1 MKTAQATGTF
11 LCLLLACILNIAH
24 GHGHKSGTT
33 WLTLIGGVNITHSP
47 TPIASA
53 EPPEGS
59 PPPPPSLTPFPTRS
73 PMPTRQVAHAAYTD
87 THYRFKYDMHH
98 TRRGWST
105 TSLLFIFAVGIGGGI
120 YLVRRRQERIENA
133 TDLEPLSASNYT
145 SLMPASYE

>member
-1 MKTAQATGTF
+1 MSRTALHI
-11 LCLLLACILNIAH
+11 LCVLLLYNVSQIEAH
-24 GHGHKSGTT
+24 GHRKGTT

-53 EPPEGS
+53 EPAEGS

-73 PMPTRQVAHAAYTD
+73 PMPTRKIAHAAYTD

-98 TRRGWST
+98 TRQGWST
-105 TSLLFIFAVGIGGGI
+105 TSLLLIFVVGVGGGI
-120 YLVRRRQERIENA
+120 YLVRRRQQRVENA
-133 TDLEPLSASNYT
+133 NDLEPLSASNYT